1 MRIPIDKHS
10 GRQRAIALV
19 TFDSEKEAKKVLLK
33 TDRVDFLDRKLR
45 VQLADKLKTAQMI
58 GND

>member
-1 MRIPIDKHS
+1 VRIPIDKHS